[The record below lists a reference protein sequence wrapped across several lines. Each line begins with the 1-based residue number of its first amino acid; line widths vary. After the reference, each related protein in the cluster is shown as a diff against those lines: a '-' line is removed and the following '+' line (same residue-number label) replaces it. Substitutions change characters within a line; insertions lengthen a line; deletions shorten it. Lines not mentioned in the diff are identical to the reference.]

1 MLPVIAIVG
10 RPNVG
15 KSTLFNV
22 LTGTRDALV
31 ADLPGLTRDRQYGYG
46 RRGGRYIVVDT
57 GGLVVAPSGIET
69 LMAAQTAHAVAEA
82 DRVLFVVDARSGPTP
97 EDLHVADRLRRTGK
111 PVIVAANKSEGK
123 DADVATA
130 EFHAFGLGPPVAI
143 SSAHGE
149 GLDALVEQMLSGL
162 EVVEEAA
169 PESEPDA
176 IRIAVVGRPNVGKS
190 TLINRLIGEERLVAF
205 DEPGTTRDSVHVPF
219 ERDGHRYVL
228 IDTAGVR
235 RRARV
240 EDAVEKFSVIK
251 ALQAIDDAH
260 VVIGVL
266 DAHETVAEQDATLLG
281 HVAERGRA
289 LILAVNKWDHIPPE
303 QRDHIKNQLALKVP
317 FLDFAPQH
325 FISALHGTG
334 VGDLLGAA
342 RRGGRAPRHAGAP
355 PGRKRRPRARPPAA
369 PRPRRAQGA
378 ADSGADARARE
389 GARGASAAA
398 GQGPAH
404 QAALRSPGRAQ
415 PAADRGARQPGGAR
429 AGGLPA
435 LPDQHLPRGV
445 PARRHAGARRVPCR
459 QQPVCRPAKRAQRAA
474 EAEAPPADPAQEGP
488 LSPLRAPPR

>member
-57 GGLVVAPSGIET
+57 GGLVVAPSGVET
-69 LMAAQTAHAVAEA
+69 LMAAQTERAVAEA
-82 DRVLFVVDARSGPTP
+82 DRVLFVVDARAGPTP
-97 EDLHVADRLRRTGK
+97 EDAFVAGRLRRSGK
-111 PVIVAANKSEGK
+111 PVIVAANKAEGQ
-123 DADVATA
+123 DADIAA
-130 EFHAFGLGPPVAI
+130 GEFQAFGLGQPVAI
-143 SSAHGE
+143 SAAHGE
-149 GLDALVEQMLSGL
+149 GLDALVGQMLAGL
-162 EVVEEAA
+162 AVGAEEPA
-169 PESEPDA
+169 ELDPDA

-190 TLINRLIGEERLVAF
+190 TLINRLIGEERLVAY

-342 RRGGRAPRHAGAP
+342 RRA
-355 PGRKRRPRARPPAA
+355 AR
-369 PRPRRAQGA
+369 
-378 ADSGADARARE
+378 
-389 GARGASAAA
+389 
-398 GQGPAH
+398 
-404 QAALRSPGRAQ
+404 AALRELPTPELTRVLEKALEAHQPPLVRGRRIKLRYAHQ
-415 PAADRGARQPGGAR
+415 GGRNPPLIVVHGNQVAHVPEAYRRYLVNTYREAFRLHGTPVKVEFRSDTNPYAGRRNELSERQK
-429 AGGLPA
+429 
-435 LPDQHLPRGV
+435 QK
-445 PARRHAGARRVPCR
+445 RRRLIKHKKRR
-459 QQPVCRPAKRAQRAA
+459 
-474 EAEAPPADPAQEGP
+474 
-488 LSPLRAPPR
+488 